1 VPVAVGL
8 GSGEDVVLGDDVGVD
23 VGVLVGV
30 DVGVLVGVVVG
41 VLVGVEVG
49 LADVNCPL
57 VVYRLPSE
65 FSVTIVDWTYFTL
78 PDVSIPL

>member
-8 GSGEDVVLGDDVGVD
+8 GSGEEVVLGDDVGVD
-23 VGVLVGV
+23 
-30 DVGVLVGVVVG
+30 VG

-65 FSVTIVDWTYFTL
+65 LSVTIVDWTYFTV
-78 PDVSIPL
+78 PEVEGPL

>member
-8 GSGEDVVLGDDVGVD
+8 GSGEEVVLGDDVGVD

-30 DVGVLVGVVVG
+30 DVGVDVG

-65 FSVTIVDWTYFTL
+65 LSVTIVDWTYFTV
-78 PDVSIPL
+78 PEVEGPL